1 MWEIEADITV
11 SMGFLFA
18 DILVADAER
27 TFVRR
32 ARQGL
37 QSAGYTVRR
46 VARGAEVCEAM
57 RADPPD
63 LILMV
68 MNLQGETACDTAR
81 RIKAADLPFV
91 PLIMVR
97 DDEDDVS
104 IAEVVNAGADE
115 FLDAGV
121 TNAELLVRV
130 RAMLR
135 LKQTTDELHDLN
147 ATLEQKVAERTEA
160 LAEAHAKLRHTEKLS
175 ALGRLA
181 ASVAHDI
188 NNPLTGILNYIYLI
202 QDQVADQPDLREDLA
217 LIERQVD
224 AIAELVKQLQSFS
237 KPPRKE
243 RRPVDISN
251 ILSDVLALTRK
262 DLEKR
267 DIDVQCQC
275 ADALPPILAAPD
287 QIGEVFMNL
296 VINARD
302 AMPEGGRLD
311 INVERQNG
319 HVTAQVC
326 DTGVGMPE
334 EIRDRI
340 FEPFFT
346 TKGEEGTGLGLA
358 ICYRIVQEHEGD
370 IQVAS
375 EPAQGTT
382 FTVRLPAAGSSG

>member
-1 MWEIEADITV
+1 
-11 SMGFLFA
+11 MGFLFA
-18 DILVADAER
+18 DILIADADG

-32 ARQGL
+32 ARRVL

-46 VARGAEVCEAM
+46 AKSGAEVCDAM
-57 RADPPD
+57 HADPPD

-68 MNLQGETACDTAR
+68 TNLQGEKACDIAR
-81 RIKAADLPFV
+81 RIKVPDLPFV

-121 TNAELLVRV
+121 AHAELLVRV

-135 LKQTTDELHDLN
+135 LKQTTDELRDLN
-147 ATLEQKVAERTEA
+147 ATLEQKVEERTQA
-160 LAEAHAKLRHTEKLS
+160 LEEAHEKLRHTEKLS

-202 QDQVADQPDLREDLA
+202 QDSVADQPDLREDLA

-224 AIAELVKQLQSFS
+224 MIADLVKQLQSFS

-243 RRPVDISN
+243 RRPVDISG

-267 DIDVQCQC
+267 NIDVQCRY

-302 AMPEGGRLD
+302 AMPEGGQLN
-311 INVERQNG
+311 IQVERQNG

-326 DTGVGMPE
+326 DTGTGIPE
-334 EIRDRI
+334 EIHGRI

-346 TKGEEGTGLGLA
+346 TKGEQGTGLGLA
-358 ICYRIVQEHEGD
+358 ICYRVVQEHGGD

-375 EPAQGTT
+375 APDLGTT
-382 FTVRLPAAGSSG
+382 FTVRLPSAESTG